1 MMLSSLPSSPSV
13 GSFVACNIY
22 ITAASSH
29 SLTLQ
34 SILKRAQDLCRD
46 LRRSTSHHRDD
57 YGNNNAQSSIRMA
70 SVAMV
75 HAYADIPYDRSS
87 FHLAGRSDCVANVAS
102 SLIVNALREIDVD
115 LDSSSTANTEV
126 KRHPFVGLVD
136 HVSIMPLSSLQGTS
150 QQLSSLTEHDTV
162 RDTSTSCSTTP
173 SPAAKAAREIGNTLT
188 TSNLV
193 NVHYYGLACP
203 NNTPLAKVRREST
216 GFFSSGG
223 AIDYNNH
230 NAKDGELTSAS
241 AKKGATTVGTPAS
254 FVENFNIRLTPNISF
269 DRARTLTQFLRGR
282 NIIAKGYGVEGVEAL
297 TLPYHVEGKETMY
310 EVACNLTN
318 PSVGSVDKVKA
329 AIGDWI
335 EMQKQQLMEER
346 DKDTADERYGYEYF
360 IDEAYPVGT
369 TETQCID
376 VLAMKSGDEEAFR
389 DLYDEEVY
397 HNFQRYLK

>member
-1 MMLSSLPSSPSV
+1 
-13 GSFVACNIY
+13 
-22 ITAASSH
+22 
-29 SLTLQ
+29 
-34 SILKRAQDLCRD
+34 
-46 LRRSTSHHRDD
+46 
-57 YGNNNAQSSIRMA
+57 MA

-136 HVSIMPLSSLQGTS
+136 HVSIMPLSS
-150 QQLSSLTEHDTV
+150 
-162 RDTSTSCSTTP
+162 TTP
-173 SPAAKAAREIGNTLT
+173 SPAAEAAREIGNTLT